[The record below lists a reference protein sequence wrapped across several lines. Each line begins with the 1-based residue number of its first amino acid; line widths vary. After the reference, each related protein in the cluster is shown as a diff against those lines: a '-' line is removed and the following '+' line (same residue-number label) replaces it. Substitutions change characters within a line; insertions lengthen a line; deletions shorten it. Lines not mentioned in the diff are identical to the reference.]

1 MYNLLYIFKKFKNN
15 TLFKCEN
22 CNNFRKLSNSIINKA
37 SIHNNLK
44 KKVCKYECK
53 CKCNICKETILFNN
67 EIDGYILPEK
77 CFNCNINIYL
87 YNQKWYG
94 KKPWEINNLINNNA
108 YKYYMINL

>member
-44 KKVCKYECK
+44 KKYV
-53 CKCNICKETILFNN
+53 NMNVN
-67 EIDGYILPEK
+67 V
-77 CFNCNINIYL
+77 NVIYVKKL
-87 YNQKWYG
+87 YY
-94 KKPWEINNLINNNA
+94 LIM
-108 YKYYMINL
+108 K